1 MNRDALEMFKNS
13 GMAVV
18 AMYGAIGVSLSLAT
32 LVVNWKAS
40 GKPLFALQ
48 ATWLLA
54 RTPGLTALHRAWR
67 RVGWGVAGWFV
78 LSILL

>member
-48 ATWLLA
+48 ATWL
-54 RTPGLTALHRAWR
+54 
-67 RVGWGVAGWFV
+67 
-78 LSILL
+78 